1 MEIRAEEIQDYEQKD
16 NIKKDRDEQPGEVII
31 EVEEGKLQREED
43 HSHYQ
48 SSILS
53 NLLTDWEK
61 HSTLCT
67 SCDQA
72 KWDIVNTSWDA

>member
-53 NLLTDWEK
+53 NLLTD
-61 HSTLCT
+61 
-67 SCDQA
+67 
-72 KWDIVNTSWDA
+72 